1 MSDRKSREDEA
12 LIYRPENVETRERT
26 EFVKLARWSRFFI
39 TLVSISRALIIRVA
53 NGTSMRRVSER
64 MNLLMLLCN
73 GIRKYISIIVFISEN
88 NDALFSTYSSPSNNH
103 HFPIILPIKE
113 QSLLLVSHAVSPN
126 SQPNESTTF
135 QQVNLE
141 CLPSNII

>member
-39 TLVSISRALIIRVA
+39 SLVSISRVLIICLA

-73 GIRKYISIIVFISEN
+73 RIRKYISSIHLREQRRSFQHLFI
-88 NDALFSTYSSPSNNH
+88 
-103 HFPIILPIKE
+103 
-113 QSLLLVSHAVSPN
+113 
-126 SQPNESTTF
+126 TF
-135 QQVNLE
+135 QQ
-141 CLPSNII
+141 PSFSDHLADQRTELTISKSRRVA

>member
-39 TLVSISRALIIRVA
+39 SLVSISRVLIICLA

-73 GIRKYISIIVFISEN
+73 RIRKYISSIRLREQRRSFQHLFI
-88 NDALFSTYSSPSNNH
+88 
-103 HFPIILPIKE
+103 
-113 QSLLLVSHAVSPN
+113 
-126 SQPNESTTF
+126 TF
-135 QQVNLE
+135 QQ
-141 CLPSNII
+141 PSFSDHLADQRTELTISKSHRIA

>member
-12 LIYRPENVETRERT
+12 LIYRPENAETRERT

-39 TLVSISRALIIRVA
+39 SLVSISRASIIFIA
-53 NGTSMRRVSER
+53 NGTSMRRVSEK
-64 MNLLMLLCN
+64 MNLLMFLCN
-73 GIRKYISIIVFISEN
+73 RIRKYIIFISEN
-88 NDALFSTYSSPSNNH
+88 NDALFNAYSSPSNSH
-103 HFPIILPIKE
+103 HFQIILPIKE
-113 QSLLLVSHAVSPN
+113 QSLLFVNHVVSPN

-135 QQVNLE
+135 QQVKLE